1 MLFLSIQQTFTSK
14 SHSTYLITK
23 PTTSATA
30 AVSASHSG
38 LSTGA
43 KAGVGVGVAVG
54 ALALIALLAF
64 LFFLMRK
71 RRAADASQT
80 VNALEHANSSS
91 EPTLSLGRDEKDIR
105 S

>member
-1 MLFLSIQQTFTSK
+1 MLFLSIQQTSK

-30 AVSASHSG
+30 AASASHSG

-43 KAGVGVGVAVG
+43 KAGIGVGVAAG
-54 ALALIALLAF
+54 ALVLFSLLAI
-64 LFFLMRK
+64 LFFFMRK
-71 RRAADASQT
+71 RRAAGASQT
-80 VNALEHANSSS
+80 VKALEHPNSSG
-91 EPTLSLGRDEKDIR
+91 EPTLTLSRDEKDIR